1 MFIFFFLAAA
11 GSFSS
16 AKARE
21 PATMPATTAPITL
34 LNSLRSIR
42 FFSLQNPELANRGR
56 KALILPC
63 AAPVKM
69 GGPAEDNARAAPGI
83 PRAMLEC
90 SAGRTSTRP
99 HDPRPREADPA
110 PASRDR
116 SAPRGSRAGRGPPP
130 PGGAGRGA
138 GGRTGPL
145 GGGAAGA
152 GRWPEGAPPARSR
165 PPGPGS
171 QALAAQGPAHGGQ
184 DQQGVHRDAPRDR
197 GRGAGRP
204 SA

>member
-56 KALILPC
+56 KALILPF
-63 AAPVKM
+63 AGPVKI

-90 SAGRTSTRP
+90 SAGRTSNRP
-99 HDPRPREADPA
+99 HEPRPREADPA

-116 SAPRGSRAGRGPPP
+116 SAPRGSRAGRDPPA
-130 PGGAGRGA
+130 PGRAGRRSRGRA
-138 GGRTGPL
+138 GSAGR
-145 GGGAAGA
+145 GAAGA
-152 GRWPEGAPPARSR
+152 GRGPEGAPPARNR

-171 QALAAQGPAHGGQ
+171 QAPAA
-184 DQQGVHRDAPRDR
+184 
-197 GRGAGRP
+197 
-204 SA
+204 